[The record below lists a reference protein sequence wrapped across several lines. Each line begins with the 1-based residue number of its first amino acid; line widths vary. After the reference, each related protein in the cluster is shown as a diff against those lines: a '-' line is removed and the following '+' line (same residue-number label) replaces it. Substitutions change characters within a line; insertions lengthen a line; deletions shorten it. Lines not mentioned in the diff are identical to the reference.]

1 MITRPEPHTITRHS
15 KDFIGRLCEAPE
27 RHPGRTIVAIGLVF
41 ALAYGASL
49 VLMPKADGRIVM
61 GDAVHYYVYL
71 RSVVFDGDL
80 QFHNE
85 YVRLYGLTERGP
97 GVAWVY
103 DPLPTGYIRN
113 VMPVGPAIVWAPLY
127 LIATGAVA
135 VLRWCG
141 VEYPLDGFGRVFQ
154 ASAGFSGIAAATF
167 GAWFAFRAAA
177 VLSGARV
184 AIWATLA
191 IWLGA
196 SALYYSLV
204 SPTYSHASSMFA
216 NGAVVLMWILTRDR
230 SDLGRYAALGA
241 LIGFAALVRW
251 QEVTLLAL
259 PVIDTLRAAWREPG
273 GAGLRTRRAT
283 MRLVVAALAALVVF
297 SPQMMVW
304 KILYGQALLVPQGGQ
319 FMRWHDAALIAV
331 LFSDWHGLFTWTP
344 VVALAIAG
352 LVPLWRRDAHVAT
365 GVIVLLLVAWFT
377 NAAVADWWAGE
388 AFGSRRFVSA
398 TPLFVISMAALL
410 ARWQGRPVIRVGI
423 VTVVVALNLLLLFQ
437 YQMFLKGWRDI
448 APYPRGA
455 YGLAVAR
462 FIVPF
467 NALGRWLGK

>member
-1 MITRPEPHTITRHS
+1 VFNRLEQDTTDAHS
-15 KDFIGRLCEAPE
+15 KGLIRRLCEVPE

-49 VLMPKADGRIVM
+49 VLFPKADGRIVV

-85 YVRLYGLTERGP
+85 YVRLYGLTGRGP

-113 VMPVGPAIVWAPLY
+113 VMPVGPAIAWAPLY
-127 LIATGAVA
+127 LITAGAVTL
-135 VLRWCG
+135 LRWCG
-141 VEYPLDGFGRVFQ
+141 IDYPLDGFGRVFQ
-154 ASAGFSGIAAATF
+154 ASAGFSGIAAATL
-167 GAWFAFRAAA
+167 GAWFAFRGAAA
-177 VLSGARV
+177 LFGARA

-191 IWLGA
+191 IWLGS

-216 NGAVVLMWILTRDR
+216 NGAVILMWMLTRDR
-230 SDLGRYAALGA
+230 SDVGRYAKLGA

-251 QEVTLLAL
+251 QEATLLAL
-259 PVIDTLRAAWREPG
+259 PLIDALHAAWREPG
-273 GAGLRTRRAT
+273 QAGPRIGRAATRLT
-283 MRLVVAALAALVVF
+283 VAALAALVVF
-297 SPQMMVW
+297 SPQMIVW
-304 KILYGQALLVPQGGQ
+304 KILYGQPFLVPQGGQ
-319 FMRWHDAALIAV
+319 FMRWHDAALMAV

-352 LVPLWRRDAHVAT
+352 LIPLWRRDAHVAT
-365 GVIVLLLVAWFT
+365 GVIVLLAVAWFT

-388 AFGSRRFVSA
+388 SFGSRRFVSA
-398 TPLFVISMAALL
+398 TPLFVVGLAALL
-410 ARWQGRPVIRVGI
+410 ARWQGRPVIRVSV
-423 VTVVVALNLLLLFQ
+423 VTVVVVLNLLLLFQ

-455 YGLAVAR
+455 YGLGVAR
-462 FIVPF
+462 FVVPF
-467 NALGRWLGK
+467 HALGRLLRK

>member
-1 MITRPEPHTITRHS
+1 MFTRSGPNTSVTRS
-15 KDFIGRLCEAPE
+15 KDLIRRLCEVPE
-27 RHPGRTIVAIGLVF
+27 RHPGRTVVAIGLIF

-49 VLMPKADGRIVM
+49 VLIPKADGRIVV

-85 YVRLYGLTERGP
+85 YVRLYGLTERAP

-103 DPLPTGYIRN
+103 DPMPTGYIRN
-113 VMPVGPAIVWAPLY
+113 VMPVGPAIAWAPLY
-127 LIATGAVA
+127 LIATGAVTL
-135 VLRWCG
+135 LRWCG

-154 ASAGFSGIAAATF
+154 ASAGFSGIVAATI

-177 VLSGARV
+177 TLFDARV

-191 IWLGA
+191 IWLGS

-204 SPTYSHASSMFA
+204 SPTYSHASSMLA
-216 NGAVVLMWILTRDR
+216 NGAVVLLWMLTRDR
-230 SDLGRYAALGA
+230 GGLGRYVALGA

-251 QEVTLLAL
+251 QEATLLVL
-259 PVIDTLRAAWREPG
+259 PVIDALRAAWYEPG
-273 GAGLRTRRAT
+273 DAGIRIRRAAT
-283 MRLVVAALAALVVF
+283 RVVVAALAALVVF
-297 SPQMMVW
+297 SPQMIVW
-304 KILYGQALLVPQGGQ
+304 KILYGHAFLIPQGGQ
-319 FMRWHDAALIAV
+319 FMRWHDAALMAV

-344 VVALAIAG
+344 VVALAVAG

-365 GVIVLLLVAWFT
+365 GVIVLLAVAWFT

-398 TPLFVISMAALL
+398 TPLFVVSLAALL
-410 ARWQGRPVIRVGI
+410 ARWPRRPVIRAGI

-455 YGLAVAR
+455 YGLCVAR
-462 FIVPF
+462 FVVPF
-467 NALGRWLGK
+467 QALGRWLGK

>member
-1 MITRPEPHTITRHS
+1 VFTRAGPNTAVTRAKHL
-15 KDFIGRLCEAPE
+15 IRRLCELPE
-27 RHPGRTIVAIGLVF
+27 RHPGRTIVAIGLIF

-49 VLMPKADGRIVM
+49 VLIPKADGRIVV

-85 YVRLYGLTERGP
+85 YVRLYGLTDRVP

-103 DPLPTGYIRN
+103 DPLPTGYVRN

-135 VLRWCG
+135 LMRWCG

-154 ASAGFSGIAAATF
+154 ASAGFSGIVAATI

-177 VLSGARV
+177 TLLDARV

-191 IWLGA
+191 IWLGS

-204 SPTYSHASSMFA
+204 SPTYSHASSMLA
-216 NGAVVLMWILTRDR
+216 NGAVVLLWMLTRDR
-230 SDLGRYAALGA
+230 TGLGRYVALGA

-251 QEVTLLAL
+251 QEATLLAL
-259 PVIDTLRAAWREPG
+259 PVIDALRAAWHE
-273 GAGLRTRRAT
+273 AGDAVIRIGRAATRI
-283 MRLVVAALAALVVF
+283 VVAALAALVVF
-297 SPQMMVW
+297 SPQMIVW
-304 KILYGQALLVPQGGQ
+304 KILYGQAFLIPQGGQ

-365 GVIVLLLVAWFT
+365 GVIVLLAVAWFT

-398 TPLFVISMAALL
+398 TPLFVVSLAALL
-410 ARWQGRPVIRVGI
+410 ARWQGRRVIRAGI

-437 YQMFLKGWRDI
+437 YQMFLKGRRDI

-455 YGLAVAR
+455 YGLGVAR
-462 FIVPF
+462 FVVPF
-467 NALGRWLGK
+467 HALGRWLGK